1 MIPENPQFLY
11 PLLRAEEDGR
21 TIIGRYA
28 ATAAVT
34 LDASRFHD
42 VTIVNATKAEETLL
56 RFYRRG
62 RSVYGGAAGSLRPS
76 GGPDHRRGRGE
87 RNRPAA
93 DPRRRAGC
101 DEKGLNGRLH
111 SKPPESA

>member
-56 RFYRRG
+56 RFTAGEG
-62 RSVYGGAAGSLRPS
+62 RYTVELLDHCGRPAGQTTVEAGANGTALLRIPAAGL
-76 GGPDHRRGRGE
+76 
-87 RNRPAA
+87 AVMKKA
-93 DPRRRAGC
+93 
-101 DEKGLNGRLH
+101 
-111 SKPPESA
+111 